1 MGKRE
6 LVLDAFDGKRVERV
20 PVGFW
25 FHFVPDGL
33 FEETPEHIQ
42 KNIEGHQA
50 FFDGFHPDFLKLM
63 SDGYFTYPNP
73 AIAEVRSAADLK
85 KIKAVNPE
93 EWIAKQVALV
103 KELTGRFGK
112 EVASFYNIVS
122 PATYL
127 KWQLEQVNVNFG
139 QLLDEDPQSTKEAL
153 LEIASDI
160 GKLADSVIKE
170 GGADG
175 IYFSAQNIQDSKL
188 DKEGYLKYVAPA
200 ELVVLEAAQA
210 AGDYNIL
217 HVCGYEGARNDLT
230 TYADYPSKVINW
242 AVTVEGVSLKEGKKI
257 FGGRTV
263 LGGFGNTEKDI
274 LYTGDK
280 ESIANYT
287 KELLKDAGTQ
297 GVIIGADCTIP
308 GDTPYE
314 HLEWVR
320 EAAGAI

>member
-6 LVLDAFDGKRVERV
+6 LVLDAFDGKAVERV

-73 AIAEVRSAADLK
+73 AIAEVRGAADLK

-112 EVASFYNIVS
+112 QVASFYNIFS

-127 KWQLEQVNVNFG
+127 KWEEIELSEENALAVLVPAGIGHGFLAMEDNTMQFFAIDKSGTDGHSKQLNYTE
-139 QLLDEDPQSTKEAL
+139 KK
-153 LEIASDI
+153 I
-160 GKLADSVIKE
+160 
-170 GGADG
+170 
-175 IYFSAQNIQDSKL
+175 
-188 DKEGYLKYVAPA
+188 
-200 ELVVLEAAQA
+200 
-210 AGDYNIL
+210 
-217 HVCGYEGARNDLT
+217 
-230 TYADYPSKVINW
+230 
-242 AVTVEGVSLKEGKKI
+242 SLKLPI
-257 FGGRTV
+257 PVT
-263 LGGFGNTEKDI
+263 DI
-274 LYTGDK
+274 SDYDLNAPFLD
-280 ESIANYT
+280 
-287 KELLKDAGTQ
+287 
-297 GVIIGADCTIP
+297 
-308 GDTPYE
+308 
-314 HLEWVR
+314 
-320 EAAGAI
+320 